1 MVCYN
6 RKINLLQYLW
16 FLATIAYIF
25 CYQFSGEVS
34 GDISDEV
41 SGDVSDDISG
51 DVSNFATIHEFFC
64 YNSTTFLLHRLRRV
78 SDEICVYFG

>member
-1 MVCYN
+1 
-6 RKINLLQYLW
+6 LW

-51 DVSNFATIHEFFC
+51 DVSDFAT
-64 YNSTTFLLHRLRRV
+64 
-78 SDEICVYFG
+78 